1 MTTTLAVVFLVTLTL
16 FGAFWTSIGGF
27 ADLGISCAR
36 HFGAELVGLG
46 VIDEPTIVNGE
57 PVPLGGA
64 AFKHHRDETLL
75 ADARRR
81 VEEFLE
87 HFGDRCRE
95 SGVAWRVLEDVGL
108 PHEQISLEAQ
118 SHDVILL
125 GQQTYFHFET
135 HRRRCETLEPVSKST
150 PRPVITVPRSL
161 IAGRHGD
168 RIQRKPPGLAS
179 APAFPGPR
187 PPEVPI
193 GSYRRYRGE
202 QDGGKA
208 IGATSARL
216 LGRSLGSRRDARR
229 RGTCRIHRGGAPS
242 LRGCAPRRAHGDGRL
257 RATRDEG
264 ILARIGG
271 ETVLRDS
278 PVPLFLYH

>member
-1 MTTTLAVVFLVTLTL
+1 MIRKILVGLDGSEFSVSAV
-16 FGAFWTSIGGF
+16 
-27 ADLGISCAR
+27 DLGISCAR

-95 SGVAWRVLEDVGL
+95 SGVAWRV
-108 PHEQISLEAQ
+108 Q
-118 SHDVILL
+118 
-125 GQQTYFHFET
+125 
-135 HRRRCETLEPVSKST
+135 
-150 PRPVITVPRSL
+150 
-161 IAGRHGD
+161 
-168 RIQRKPPGLAS
+168 
-179 APAFPGPR
+179 
-187 PPEVPI
+187 
-193 GSYRRYRGE
+193 

-242 LRGCAPRRAHGDGRL
+242 LGGCAPRRAHGDGRL
-257 RATRDEG
+257 RVTRDEG